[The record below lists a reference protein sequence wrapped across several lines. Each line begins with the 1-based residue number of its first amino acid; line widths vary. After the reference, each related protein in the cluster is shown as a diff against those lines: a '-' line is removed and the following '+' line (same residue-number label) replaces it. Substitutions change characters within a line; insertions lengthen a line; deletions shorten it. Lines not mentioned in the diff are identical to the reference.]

1 MANRYW
7 VGGTASWD
15 ATAGTKWALTS
26 GGAGGQA
33 VPTSADDVFFDA
45 TSGAVTVT
53 LSTFQSCNNL
63 DFTGFTGIF
72 AASASGVNVFGNLTF
87 SSVMGDLDPT
97 SVFNFDATTTGKTIT
112 SNGYGPFSGFNFRGV
127 GGGWSL
133 SDALVATGD
142 ITVTNG
148 TFTTNGFTLYGGS
161 LTSNNTNTRTINLG
175 NSTVVLVGS
184 VDFSTTTGL
193 TFSAGTS
200 TISLAGSLSNLNVA
214 AAGLTFYNF
223 QFTAQNQ
230 ATPQIFGANTFNNL
244 SIVSRTSSGIKN
256 FVINANQTING
267 TFTISGGVDA
277 TRRIFVRS
285 NISTSVRTLTCAAV
299 LFTDADFSAIT
310 IAGAAAPA
318 SGTRLGDCKGNTGI
332 TFGAGVT
339 RYWNLAAGGLWS
351 ATGWASTSGGS
362 PAANNFPLAQ
372 DTALFEATGLN
383 SGATITLSIAY
394 NIGTINMSART
405 SNTMT
410 LATGTVSFSLYGNW
424 VNGTGTSISGTGLIF
439 FDGTNTAQTIT
450 SAGKTFTQAFSVTVG
465 ASGSVTLQDALTVN
479 NAIYAGITLNSGTF
493 NANGFNVTLSNGG
506 MQAAAGTENRT
517 LAIGS
522 GTWTIVEGSGAAWN
536 VGGTG
541 FSVTGTGTINM
552 AGFNSKTFTGS
563 AVYTNI
569 TLNQG
574 GFGTLNING
583 SNTFADITN
592 TAASVSATTIRFQ
605 SGSTTTLGNFTA
617 SGQSGRQL
625 TITRSSL
632 AAFTLSKASGTV
644 SVSFCT
650 ISYSNATGGATWNAS
665 TSNGNTDGG
674 NNTGWNFAGAPIT
687 YNSSIAESSSATD
700 VTLVAASIFAPQVSE
715 TSSATDTFLVAASTF
730 SPQISESATA
740 TDTVLVAASIFGS
753 QVSEAATATD
763 DILVTVFFGSQ
774 VSETTTITDSTS
786 VAASIFGPEIS
797 ETATATDDTSVAASI
812 FGPQVQE
819 TATATDSPLVAP
831 SVFNVQIADSAAITD
846 AVIGAFLWN
855 LIDDNQSVNW
865 VKISNQQS
873 PSWTDIDDSPDPG
886 WQNIPTVQ

>member
-7 VGGTASWD
+7 VGGNASWD

-45 TSGAVTVT
+45 ASGAVTVT

-63 DFTGFTGIF
+63 DFTGFTGTL
-72 AASASGVNVFGNLTF
+72 SAPSFGVNVFGNLTF
-87 SSVMGDLDPT
+87 SPVMNDLDLT

-112 SNGYGPFSGFNFRGV
+112 SNGYAPFSGFNFRGV

-133 SDALVATGD
+133 SDALIATGD

-148 TFTTNGFTLYGGS
+148 TFTTNGFTLYGNA
-161 LTSNNTNTRTINLG
+161 LASNNTNTRTINLG
-175 NSTVVLVGS
+175 SSTVVLNGPVN
-184 VDFSTTTGL
+184 FNTITGL
-193 TFSAGTS
+193 TFNAGTS
-200 TISLAGSLSNLNVA
+200 TISAAGSLSNLNVD

-223 QFTAQNQ
+223 QFTAANQ
-230 ATPQIFGANTFNNL
+230 STPQISGANTFNNL
-244 SIVSRTSSGIKN
+244 SIVSRVSSGIKN

-267 TFTISGGVDA
+267 TFTVSGGVDA
-277 TRRIFVRS
+277 TRRTFVRS

-299 LFTDADFSAIT
+299 SFADADFRAIT

-351 ATGWASTSGGS
+351 ATGWAATSGGA
-362 PAANNFPLAQ
+362 PAVNNFPLAQ

-424 VNGTGTSISGTGLIF
+424 VNGTGTSISGTGFIF

-450 SAGKTFTQAFSVTVG
+450 SAGKTFTQAFSVTGG
-465 ASGSVTLQDALTVN
+465 ASGSVTIQDALTVN
-479 NAIYAGITLNSGTF
+479 NATSGLVLNSGTF
-493 NANGFNVTLSNGG
+493 NANGFNVTLSNQG
-506 MQAAAGTENRT
+506 MQAASGTESRT

-522 GTWTIVEGSGAAWN
+522 GTWTIADSSAAAWN
-536 VGGTG
+536 TGGTG
-541 FSVTGTGTINM
+541 FSVTGTGTISM
-552 AGFNSKTFTGS
+552 TGFSFKTFNGNS
-563 AVYTNI
+563 VAYTNI

-574 GFGTLNING
+574 GSGNLTITG

-592 TAASVSATTIRFQ
+592 TYASLGAATINFQ

-650 ISYSNATGGATWNAS
+650 ISYSTATGGATWNAL

-687 YNSSIAESSSATD
+687 YNSSIVESSSVTD
-700 VTLVAASIFAPQVSE
+700 VTLVAAS
-715 TSSATDTFLVAASTF
+715 TFG
-730 SPQISESATA
+730 PQISESATA

-753 QVSEAATATD
+753 QVSEISLVFNN
-763 DILVTVFFGSQ
+763 ILVTVFFGSQ
-774 VSETTTITDSTS
+774 VSETTTITDSTL
-786 VAASIFGPEIS
+786 VAASIFGPQIS
-797 ETATATDDTSVAASI
+797 ETATATDATSVAASI
-812 FGPQVQE
+812 FGPRVQE
-819 TATATDSPLVAP
+819 TSTATDSPLVAP
-831 SVFNVQIADSAAITD
+831 SVFNVQLADSAAVTD

-855 LIDDNQSVNW
+855 LIDDSQSVNW
-865 VKISNQQS
+865 VTISNPQS
-873 PSWTDIDDSPDPG
+873 SSWTGIDDSQNPN
-886 WQNIPTVQ
+886 WQNTNNV